1 MTQPDITPKRV
12 LELIEAFGGE
22 PGGWPED
29 EREAAAAFIAADP
42 DMFDDALR
50 AARALDSI
58 LFREFIPEPSAALAE
73 QILAAA
79 PAAKRAV
86 KPNLL
91 GTLAGMIFPQGV
103 RWPAGAALASLS
115 MGLVGGYAYAST
127 GIEYDQADSAYVA
140 AFGLDG
146 EETWIV
152 AE

>member
-1 MTQPDITPKRV
+1 MTQPDITPERV

-29 EREAAAAFIAADP
+29 EREAAIERIASDP
-42 DMFDDALR
+42 DTYEDALQ
-50 AARALDSI
+50 AARALDSV
-58 LFREFIPEPSAALAE
+58 LLREDVPEPSLALAE
-73 QILAAA
+73 KILADA
-79 PAAKRAV
+79 PIAKRS
-86 KPNLL
+86 KRPNLIS
-91 GTLAGMIFPQGV
+91 GLAGMIFPQGV

-127 GIEYDQADSAYVA
+127 GIGIDQADSAYIA

-146 EETWIV
+146 EEAWLV